1 MPTPSDDHLAL
12 PLNTATAEI
21 ETVRPGC
28 PPEDRRDQ
36 HSARDEL
43 VEPSSTSG
51 GADEASHHD
60 QEVTEPMQM
69 PTPDSDGPES
79 DAPDDTI
86 GSRGASRT
94 CSKGE
99 PAASAGAVLDAS
111 SSPVAGS
118 QSPQSESDVKAAQ
131 LAQSL
136 SNTAIS
142 PARDNP
148 PTPLYLQYPELDRC
162 RQLTPSSTTSFLRP
176 GSKFRGTQ
184 QSDRQVYD
192 VQVELKDVDVAES
205 TLCGYLRI
213 QGLTDD
219 HPTLTTFFE
228 GEIIGPKYL
237 FQTSHLSWGSTPKV
251 DLQHWARFPAWR
263 PLAKAAKQD
272 PTFTL
277 NRSSDREHMFM
288 RWKEY
293 FLVPDHR
300 VKTIT
305 GASFEGFYYICF
317 NQATGA
323 VSGIYFHAKS
333 EKYQQLEL
341 RHVEDRG
348 CLSAVEFR

>member
-1 MPTPSDDHLAL
+1 MPTPSDDHI
-12 PLNTATAEI
+12 PP
-21 ETVRPGC
+21 TVDAIVTDTDIARHGC
-28 PPEDRRDQ
+28 PPEDRREQ
-36 HSARDEL
+36 LAPREEQRESPSPSARADRDSGSEHPAVDSMPVPSPEDTQSNETVESRDVPRRPSKAEL
-43 VEPSSTSG
+43 NEDASVAADPSS
-51 GADEASHHD
+51 
-60 QEVTEPMQM
+60 
-69 PTPDSDGPES
+69 PTVGSLSPPSDSDY
-79 DAPDDTI
+79 
-86 GSRGASRT
+86 
-94 CSKGE
+94 
-99 PAASAGAVLDAS
+99 
-111 SSPVAGS
+111 
-118 QSPQSESDVKAAQ
+118 KATQ

-136 SNTAIS
+136 SNTVIS
-142 PARDNP
+142 PEQDD
-148 PTPLYLQYPELDRC
+148 TQLPLYLHYPELDWH
-162 RQLTPSSTTSFLRP
+162 RQTSPSSTTSFLRP

-192 VQVELKDVDVAES
+192 VQVELKDVDLAES

-237 FQTSHLSWGSTPKV
+237 FRTSHPSWGSSEKV

-263 PLAKAAKQD
+263 PLAKAAKQN
-272 PTFTL
+272 PAFTL
-277 NRSSDREHMFM
+277 SRSFDREHMFM

-317 NQATGA
+317 NQASGA

-341 RHVEDRG
+341 SHVEDRG